1 MGIVRTMEPPAKKR
15 RPEENPFLDAIR
27 GCSIVSSLAE
37 CGAGKKIGT
46 HDGKFHCDEALA
58 CAMLKILP
66 DWADATVV
74 RTRDPDALKEC
85 DIVVDV
91 GGVYDPASL
100 RFDHHQKGFETK
112 LDGYDCTKLSS
123 AGLVYKH

>member
-1 MGIVRTMEPPAKKR
+1 
-15 RPEENPFLDAIR
+15 
-27 GCSIVSSLAE
+27 
-37 CGAGKKIGT
+37 
-46 HDGKFHCDEALA
+46 
-58 CAMLKILP
+58 MLKILP

-112 LDGYDCTKLSS
+112 LDGYDCTKVPL
-123 AGLVYKH
+123 AAALVTGWRGLFLDWGAAVECGASV